1 MRARLIIALGTAA
14 WLVAQGV
21 AADPA
26 ARLSQADAASLAE
39 LAQKVDVTA
48 AEADYRVFPMD
59 PNGNEPDPNFY
70 SFSGMTNGTE
80 KIIGSYA
87 VDRRTGDV
95 WRYLGC
101 TLVRSHPLESLQGRY
116 RQRLHMS
123 GAEVHRI
130 EQAGGPAG
138 SC

>member
-1 MRARLIIALGTAA
+1 MRARLFIALGAAA
-14 WLVAQGV
+14 WLVARGAV
-21 AADPA
+21 ADPA
-26 ARLSQADAASLAE
+26 TRLSLADAASLAE
-39 LAQKVDVTA
+39 LAQKADVPAGT
-48 AEADYRVFPMD
+48 DYRVFPMD

-70 SFSGMTNGTE
+70 SFSGMTNGSE

-101 TLVRSHPLESLQGRY
+101 TLVRSHALESLQDRD
-116 RQRLHMS
+116 RHRLHVS
-123 GAEVHRI
+123 GWEVHRI

>member
-1 MRARLIIALGTAA
+1 MRASLLIALGTAV
-14 WLVAQGV
+14 WLLAHGA
-21 AADPA
+21 AADPS
-26 ARLSQADAASLAE
+26 ARLSLADAASLAE
-39 LAQKVDVTA
+39 LAQK
-48 AEADYRVFPMD
+48 ADAPPADADFRVSQMD

-80 KIIGSYA
+80 KMLGSYA

-101 TLVRSHPLESLQGRY
+101 TLVKSHPLESLQGRY
-116 RQRLHMS
+116 RQRLRVS
-123 GAEVHRI
+123 GWEVHRI
-130 EQAGGPAG
+130 EQGGGPAG